1 MRCVSDTNITVSNRR
16 PLKSRDRVWA
26 KFLARRAATA
36 GLTPNSISVMSVVFA
51 AGSHVCFLVAPDMK
65 SPPTIVLAWLCAAA
79 FIQMRLVCNLLDG
92 MVAVEGGKRSPVG
105 GLYNEVP
112 DRIADV
118 LILVGAGYST
128 NVEPGVVKLFGVL
141 PLGWSCAVAALWTA
155 YIRSIGAEL
164 TGKHFFIGPM
174 AKQQRMAALTVTCVI
189 AGVASLVPSGNPHRV
204 LEIMLTLI
212 LTGSLFTCW
221 RRLRMISAELRAR
234 A

>member
-1 MRCVSDTNITVSNRR
+1 MNPEISTSGNRR
-16 PLKSRDRVWA
+16 PLKSRDRAWA
-26 KFLARRAATA
+26 KFLARKAAAA

-51 AGSHVCFLVAPDMK
+51 AGSHVCFLIAPDMTT
-65 SPPTIVLAWLCAAA
+65 PAAIVLAWLGAAA
-79 FIQMRLVCNLLDG
+79 CIQLRLVCNLLDG

-118 LILVGAGYST
+118 LILVGAGYAT
-128 NVEPGVVKLFGVL
+128 NVEPAVVKLCGVL

-174 AKQQRMAALTVTCVI
+174 AKQQRMAALTVTCLL
-189 AGVASLVPSGNPHRV
+189 AGVASLVPGGNPYLI
-204 LEIMLTLI
+204 LEIMLTVI
-212 LTGSLFTCW
+212 LVGSLFTCW
-221 RRLRMISAELRAR
+221 RRLRLISLELKQAS
-234 A
+234 